1 VSEEA
6 EDVQLKEQPN
16 RAIYIDVLRRMGP
29 EGRLAKAFELTE
41 MTREALRV
49 GLAQRYP
56 SAGPEQIQVLVRE
69 RLERCRNRN
78 S

>member
-1 VSEEA
+1 
-6 EDVQLKEQPN
+6 VQLKEQPN
-16 RAIYIDVLRRMGP
+16 RGIYIEALRRMGP
-29 EGRLAKAFELTE
+29 EARLAKAFELTE

-49 GLAQRYP
+49 GLARRH
-56 SAGPEQIQVLVRE
+56 PEASPEELEALVRE